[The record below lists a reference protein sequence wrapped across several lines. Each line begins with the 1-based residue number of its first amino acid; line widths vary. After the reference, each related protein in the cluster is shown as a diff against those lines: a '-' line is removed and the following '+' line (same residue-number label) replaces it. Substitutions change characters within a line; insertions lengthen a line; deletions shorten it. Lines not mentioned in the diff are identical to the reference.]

1 MQISSDNVQFV
12 NQLVAIGI
20 PITLVAII
28 GNCLLFGF
36 CLKSIIGKT
45 SSRYHR
51 IIGGVI
57 DSLSSTTA
65 HLQHAASIE
74 SSNYAC
80 VMDKCSLNSMI

>member
-1 MQISSDNVQFV
+1 MQISSDNVQLV
-12 NQLVAIGI
+12 NQLIAIGI

-51 IIGGVI
+51 IIRGVF
-57 DSLSSTTA
+57 DRLSSTTLG
-65 HLQHAASIE
+65 LQRAASR
-74 SSNYAC
+74 ALTM
-80 VMDKCSLNSMI
+80 VV